1 GQALVTHPKRREQN
15 LKDFKFDVRDLL
27 AGSSDDDLVR
37 NDLAGAVERFVEPT
51 AWQGAGGPGTIELD
65 GDQLVLRQTA
75 PVAQQ
80 VSNFLDKLRIARGKP
95 ALGEEDG
102 RPRSLASSYD
112 VAEALLNSPV
122 TANFHQAAPLAE
134 IVEHLRGATGA
145 QILFDGLDM
154 ATVGASE
161 KSEAKLTAADEP
173 LGDALTSLLEP
184 LRLSFQIV
192 NAKTLLIA
200 SAETIRQR
208 YEVEFYAAKD
218 LIDADQ
224 PADVLIERIK
234 SELAPSSWE
243 DAGGPA
249 RIEFDAASSCLIVLQ
264 TQPRQFELEQ
274 LLDSWKPKDSQ

>member
-1 GQALVTHPKRREQN
+1 MSAVLDELGLAYVIVDGQALVTHPKRREQN
-15 LKDFKFDVRDLL
+15 LRRFTYHVKDLM

-37 NDLAGAVERFVEPT
+37 NGLAGAIERFVEPT
-51 AWQGAGGPGTIELD
+51 AWQAAGGSGSIELN

-75 PVAQQ
+75 QIAQQ

-95 ALGEEDG
+95 ALGDEDV

-112 VAEALLNSPV
+112 MAEALLNSPV

-154 ATVGASE
+154 ATVGASA
-161 KSEAKLTAADEP
+161 KSEAQLTAADQP
-173 LGDALTSLLEP
+173 LADALTSLLEP

-200 SAETIRQR
+200 SAETVRQR
-208 YEVEFYAAKD
+208 YGVEFYAAKD
-218 LIDADQ
+218 LIDEEQ
-224 PADVLIERIK
+224 PADALIERIE
-234 SELAPSSWE
+234 SELAPSSWS

-249 RIEFDAASSCLIVLQ
+249 QD
-264 TQPRQFELEQ
+264 
-274 LLDSWKPKDSQ
+274 